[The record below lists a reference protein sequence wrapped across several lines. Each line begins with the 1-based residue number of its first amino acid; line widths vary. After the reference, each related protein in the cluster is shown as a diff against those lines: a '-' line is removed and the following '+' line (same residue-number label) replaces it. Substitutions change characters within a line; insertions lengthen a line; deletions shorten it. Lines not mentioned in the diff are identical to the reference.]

1 MIYRY
6 FLLSF
11 VLLWIKYYN
20 SNSSN
25 TISNLI
31 VINILY
37 NSSLLLLLL
46 LLLWIT
52 YCNSNT
58 SNTIINVIVINN
70 CIIFLYYY

>member
-20 SNSSN
+20 NNSSN

-37 NSSLLLLLL
+37 NFSLLLL

-70 CIIFLYYY
+70 CIIFLYY